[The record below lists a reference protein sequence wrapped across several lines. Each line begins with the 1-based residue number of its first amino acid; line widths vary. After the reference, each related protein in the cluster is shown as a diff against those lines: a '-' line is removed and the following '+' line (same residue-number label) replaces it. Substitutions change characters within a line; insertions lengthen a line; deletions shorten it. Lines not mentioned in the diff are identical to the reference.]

1 MSCAK
6 YKSAVEAA
14 KEAVIHGLNTN
25 EETNTLAELW
35 RHYLGLRHI
44 ADNHKHTAEAD
55 SINFSFSS
63 ADSAY
68 QNHAAQCGFENH
80 AAEAVDYGYGV
91 FGGQD
96 VISFGDNVVA
106 GAAGSDTISLG

>member
-1 MSCAK
+1 MSCTK
-6 YKSAVEAA
+6 YKVAVEAA

-63 ADSAY
+63 ADSAD
-68 QNHAAQCGFENH
+68 QFH

-91 FGGQD
+91 FGGGGVFGGQD
-96 VISFGDNVVA
+96 VISFGDNVIA
-106 GAAGSDTISLG
+106 GASASDTISLG

>member
-1 MSCAK
+1 MSCTK
-6 YKSAVEAA
+6 YKVAVEAA

-44 ADNHKHTAEAD
+44 ADNHKHTAEA
-55 SINFSFSS
+55 
-63 ADSAY
+63 
-68 QNHAAQCGFENH
+68 
-80 AAEAVDYGYGV
+80 VDYGYGV

-96 VISFGDNVVA
+96 VISFGDNVIA
-106 GAAGSDTISLG
+106 GASASDTISLG

>member
-1 MSCAK
+1 MSCTK
-6 YKSAVEAA
+6 YKVAVEAA

-35 RHYLGLRHI
+35 RHYLGLRYI
-44 ADNHKHTAEAD
+44 SDNHKHTAEAD

-63 ADSAY
+63 ADY
-68 QNHAAQCGFENH
+68 QNH

-96 VISFGDNVVA
+96 VISFGDNVIA
-106 GAAGSDTISLG
+106 GASASDTISLG

>member
-1 MSCAK
+1 MSCPK
-6 YKSAVEAA
+6 YKVAVEAA

-44 ADNHKHTAEAD
+44 SDNHTHTAEAD

-63 ADSAY
+63 ADY
-68 QNHAAQCGFENH
+68 QNH
-80 AAEAVDYGYGV
+80 AAEAVDYGYGVFGGGGV

-106 GAAGSDTISLG
+106 GASGDDTISLG

>member
-68 QNHAAQCGFENH
+68 QNHAA
-80 AAEAVDYGYGV
+80 EAVDYGYGI

-106 GAAGSDTISLG
+106 GASGSDTISLG

>member
-6 YKSAVEAA
+6 YKVAVEAA

-63 ADSAY
+63 ADSTD
-68 QNHAAQCGFENH
+68 QFR

-91 FGGQD
+91 FGGGGIFGGQD

-106 GAAGSDTISLG
+106 GASASDTISLG